1 MFLSLIFTSINILGA
16 LFGKEIIRL
25 FKLEE
30 RFPKLSIFFS
40 LRAKFPR
47 YYLVWNVI
55 LLFSLCISGLGINIM
70 LLTV

>member
-16 LFGKEIIRL
+16 LFGNEIIRL

-40 LRAKFPR
+40 LRAKFQR
-47 YYLVWNVI
+47 YYLLWNIFIMVI
-55 LLFSLCISGLGINIM
+55 VCILAICLNLLVLI
-70 LLTV
+70 